1 MYKTLNPKQPFFIT
15 NRVDIFPNDLR
26 VLVKL
31 YQPLIGSRALS
42 LYLSMTEDYDS
53 EAILSDAKGIYTLQ
67 EQLDCDINK
76 LLLSLHKLEGVG
88 LVKTSTLENKIMG
101 QVLLFTLTDVP
112 SSSEFFSTAL
122 LTSLLEEKVGIT
134 MFQSL
139 SHEFASASQKSFSQI
154 NGLDSA
160 KDVSASFM
168 DIFRL
173 PKEEI
178 DNPSSEVKEA
188 AQENQIV
195 QNKTAT
201 IDSSDQID
209 WEFMKQQ
216 FEIYQIAGNEI
227 DQNRPAIQGL
237 MRTYGLT
244 EQEFVDETLPCLHGD
259 YHLNL
264 PLIKQT
270 IANSINAEHTRE
282 NLKKQKQYNS
292 SNEDIKHFSKRE
304 QEVLQLAQSK
314 SPAQFIYQLKS
325 DRHDYVDAS
334 EYQVLDNLYNQKGIS
349 VDLLNILTYACL
361 KTAPNVSYRL
371 ANKILHDWLQHG
383 VQSGAQALDYM
394 NKRAQNKLKKQ
405 QNRSASFYS
414 HKTVEKGT
422 DWSKKKAPEQP
433 DISAADLKKF
443 FKDFEEQNG
452 LK

>member
-1 MYKTLNPKQPFFIT
+1 MMYKTANPKQPFFIT

-42 LYLSMTEDYDS
+42 LYLSMIEDYDS
-53 EAILSDAKGIYTLQ
+53 EAMLSDAKGIYTLQ

-101 QVLLFTLTDVP
+101 QVLLFTLMRVP

-122 LTSLLEEKVGIT
+122 LTSLLKEKVGIT

-139 SHEFASASQKSFSQI
+139 SREFARASQKSFSQI

-160 KDVSASFM
+160 KDVSASFT

-173 PKEEI
+173 SEEEI

-188 AQENQIV
+188 AQENQII
-195 QNKTAT
+195 QSKTAT
-201 IDSSDQID
+201 IDPPDQID

-216 FEIYQIAGNEI
+216 FEIYQITGNEI
-227 DQNRPAIQGL
+227 DQNRPAIQSL

-270 IANSINAEHTRE
+270 IANSIHAEHTRE
-282 NLKKQKQYNS
+282 NLKKQKQDNS
-292 SNEDIKHFSKRE
+292 NKDIKHFSKRE

-394 NKRAQNKLKKQ
+394 NKRAQNKFKKQ
-405 QNRSASFYS
+405 QTRSASFYS

-422 DWSKKKAPEQP
+422 DWSKKKPIKQI
-433 DISAADLKKF
+433 DVSTTDLKQF
-443 FKDFEEQNG
+443 FKNFEDQNG